1 MGKLEKLIDKLLRDP
16 PELSY
21 DDVYYILTNFG
32 FKEVSTKGSHYTF
45 RNNKAQKIT
54 VPKKGGKT
62 VKRTYLKQIV
72 ILLKLGE

>member
-21 DDVYYILTNFG
+21 DDVDYILTNFG
-32 FKEVSTKGSHYTF
+32 FKEVSTKGSHHTF
-45 RNNKAQKIT
+45 RNNQGQKIT

-72 ILLKLGE
+72 MLLKLGE